1 MRDVPAEVSSSPRLL
16 RVLDAPRPQYVVWE
30 LTLRCDQRCVHCGS
44 RAGLAR
50 DGELTTEE
58 ALDVVRQL
66 AALGAEEVALIGGE
80 AYLHDGIFA
89 VLRALGDAGIRPTM
103 TTGGRGVTR
112 ELAEQLA
119 AAGLH
124 SVSVSVDGL
133 EPTHDRMRGAGS
145 FAATVRAFGHLR
157 GAGLTTLANT
167 QINRANAS
175 ELEALYEHVRAMGIA
190 TWQVQQ
196 TVPLGRAA
204 DRPELI
210 LQPYDLLDVIP
221 RLARLKARAFGDGIL
236 LMPSS
241 PLGYFGPEEGLLR
254 GLAPD
259 RPSYYPGCQAG
270 KAVMGIE
277 SDGAVKGCPSLQT
290 RHYVG
295 GRVRESR
302 LEEIWARSPVIGFNR
317 GRTVDDL
324 WGFCR
329 ACPFA
334 ATCMGGCTFTAH
346 AILGRIGNNPMC
358 HFRARA
364 LAREGLRER
373 LVPVERAPGEP
384 FDNGRFDIVVEPL
397 DAPEPSP
404 PSSARLR
411 VVS

>member
-1 MRDVPAEVSSSPRLL
+1 MLEV
-16 RVLDAPRPQYVVWE
+16 PRPQYVVWE

-50 DGELTTEE
+50 HDELTTTE

-66 AALGAEEVALIGGE
+66 VALGAEEVALIGGE
-80 AYLHDGIFA
+80 AYLHDGVFA
-89 VLRALGDAGIRPTM
+89 VLRALRESGIRPTM

-112 ELAEQLA
+112 ELADRLA

-133 EPTHDRMRGAGS
+133 EPTHDRLRGAGS

-167 QINRANAS
+167 QLNRANRS
-175 ELEALYEHVRAMGIA
+175 ELEALYDHLRAMGIA
-190 TWQVQQ
+190 SWQVQQ

-210 LQPYDLLDVIP
+210 LQPYDLLDVMP
-221 RLARLKARAFGDGIL
+221 RLARLKARAFDDGIL

-241 PLGYFGPEEGLLR
+241 PLGYFGPEEGQLR
-254 GLAPD
+254 ALAPGQ
-259 RPSYYPGCQAG
+259 PSFYPGCQAG

-295 GRVRESR
+295 GRVRETP
-302 LEEIWARSPVIGFNR
+302 LEEIWSRSPVIGFNR
-317 GRTVDDL
+317 QRTVDDL

-334 ATCMGGCTFTAH
+334 ATCLGGCTFTAH

-358 HFRARA
+358 HFRART

-373 LVPVERAPGEP
+373 LVLVERAPGEP
-384 FDNGRFDIVVEPL
+384 FDNGRFDIVVEAL
-397 DAPEPSP
+397 DAPEPPP
-404 PSSARLR
+404 PSSARLPVIPR
-411 VVS
+411 